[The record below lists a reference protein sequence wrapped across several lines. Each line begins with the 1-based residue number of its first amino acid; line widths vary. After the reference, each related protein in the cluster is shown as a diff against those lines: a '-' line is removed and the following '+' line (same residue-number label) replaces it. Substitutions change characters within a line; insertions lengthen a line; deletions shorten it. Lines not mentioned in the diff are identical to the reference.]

1 MLPEEAL
8 AQFVSLETPS
18 RVDALA
24 EGLRSGEITARSS
37 LTVLGYR
44 LPAGVRTVERASALL
59 RAWEGDEATLAAA
72 LRGAAQV
79 RARTEE
85 RGPTC
90 ELAWTGPRAEHG
102 VRTTAQV
109 VDEMLRRA
117 SREVV
122 VVQYAVTTHAG
133 VLSVFERLGRLSSN
147 GVRVTWILDGRW
159 KGGMSVT
166 SVRTMWP
173 KGSPAPRIWSYVVE
187 DDELAKLHAK
197 VLIVDDR
204 DLFVTSANL
213 TGYGYGV
220 NLEFGVR
227 VQGEPAIRASQHFDL
242 LVSRGL
248 LTEVPR
254 SFE

>member
-8 AQFVSLETPS
+8 ARFVSLETPS
-18 RVDALA
+18 HVDALA
-24 EGLRSGEITARSS
+24 EGLTSGEITARSS
-37 LTVLGYR
+37 LTMLGYR
-44 LPAGVRTVERASALL
+44 LPAGLKTVARASELL
-59 RAWEGDEATLAAA
+59 RVWDGNEATLAAA

-79 RARTEE
+79 RALTED

-90 ELAWTGPRAEHG
+90 ELAWTGPRADHG

-133 VLSVFERLGRLSSN
+133 VVSVFDRLGRLSSD

-159 KGGMSVT
+159 QKGTSIA
-166 SVRTMWP
+166 SVRAMWP

-220 NLEFGVR
+220 NLEFGAR
-227 VQGEPAIRASQHFDL
+227 VQGEPAMRAAQHFDL
-242 LVSRGL
+242 LISRGL
-248 LTEVPR
+248 LAEVDA
-254 SFE
+254 